1 MNPQQLLQT
10 IADQLVLPP
19 ELVRN
24 DPPPP
29 AACPYCD
36 LDRRRREV
44 DRLQLDELRESVR
57 PFFES
62 LRDRLL
68 ESINAN

>member
-10 IADQLVLPP
+10 IADNLGVPLEP
-19 ELVRN
+19 ESN
-24 DPPPP
+24 DRPTPS
-29 AACPYCD
+29 ACPYCEIE
-36 LDRRRREV
+36 RRRREV
-44 DRLQLDELRESVR
+44 DRQNLESLRASAR